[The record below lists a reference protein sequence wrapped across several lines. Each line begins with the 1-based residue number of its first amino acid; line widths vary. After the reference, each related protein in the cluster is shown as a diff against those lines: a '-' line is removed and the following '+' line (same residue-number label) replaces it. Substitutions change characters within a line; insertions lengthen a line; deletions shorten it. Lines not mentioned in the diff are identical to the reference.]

1 MLMHQGLGLET
12 FNDLPRRKAVH
23 ALYECC
29 CSVAWASRL
38 ADGRPYRSRDELF
51 TAAAAELNELSDNV
65 IDALA
70 ATLPEPNKM
79 CTAMDA
85 ESRSALGTA
94 ARAYESKFGWR
105 YVSNL
110 MMTPDGFE
118 PRDVLME
125 LGHRLDNDE
134 PTERLVMRR
143 ELVEIDHRRLGRLLG
158 PEGGWPPY

>member
-1 MLMHQGLGLET
+1 
-12 FNDLPRRKAVH
+12 
-23 ALYECC
+23 
-29 CSVAWASRL
+29 
-38 ADGRPYRSRDELF
+38 LF